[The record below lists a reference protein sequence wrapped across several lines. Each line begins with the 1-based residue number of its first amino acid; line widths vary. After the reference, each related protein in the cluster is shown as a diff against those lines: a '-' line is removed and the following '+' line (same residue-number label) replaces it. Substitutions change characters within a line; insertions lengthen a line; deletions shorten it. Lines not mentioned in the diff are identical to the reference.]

1 VPKGTFTPGLR
12 VAYIRVTDIG
22 IHRITPVET
31 PMLRFNLSEKKALEA
46 LVFVAREWPEI
57 TAFYAAKVFFF
68 ADKDHLNKYG
78 RPVLG
83 DRYIAMDHGPVPSV
97 IYDWFKGDLNWS
109 GDPQA
114 IISAVNFNR
123 QSSYVSATA
132 MREPEMDYLSPSDA
146 AALKSAIALCK
157 GRPFSQLS
165 RLSHDDPAYREAEL
179 NAEMDPA
186 LMIEGEDREE
196 LLEAAKEFAAYGVG

>member
-1 VPKGTFTPGLR
+1 
-12 VAYIRVTDIG
+12 
-22 IHRITPVET
+22 
-31 PMLRFNLSEKKALEA
+31 MLRFSFDEKKALEA
-46 LVFVAREWPEI
+46 LVFVTSAWPEI
-57 TAFYAAKVFFF
+57 TAFHAAKVFFF
-68 ADKDHLNKYG
+68 ADKEHLNKYG
-78 RPVLG
+78 RPVIG

-97 IYDWFKGDLNWS
+97 IYDWFKGDLNWA

-114 IISAVNFNR
+114 ITSAVNFDR
-123 QSSYVSATA
+123 QASFVRARA
-132 MREPEMDYLSPSDA
+132 QREPEMDYLSPSDV

-186 LMIEGEDREE
+186 LMIEGEHRDD
-196 LLEAAKEFAAYGVG
+196 

>member
-1 VPKGTFTPGLR
+1 
-12 VAYIRVTDIG
+12 
-22 IHRITPVET
+22 
-31 PMLRFNLSEKKALEA
+31 MLRFNLSEKKALEA
-46 LVFVAREWPEI
+46 LVFVAKEWPEI

-68 ADKDHLNKYG
+68 ADKEHLNTYG
-78 RPVLG
+78 RPVIG

-97 IYDWFKGDLNWS
+97 IYDWFKGDLNWA
-109 GDPQA
+109 GEPQA
-114 IISAVNFNR
+114 ILKAVQFNR
-123 QSSYVSATA
+123 KAGSYVSVKA
-132 MREPEMDYLSPSDA
+132 MREPEMDYLSPSDV

-157 GRPFSQLS
+157 ERPFQTLS

-186 LMIEGEDREE
+186 LMIEGEHREE

>member
-1 VPKGTFTPGLR
+1 
-12 VAYIRVTDIG
+12 
-22 IHRITPVET
+22 
-31 PMLRFNLSEKKALEA
+31 MLRFNLSEKKALEA
-46 LVFVAREWPEI
+46 LVFVAREWPKI
-57 TAFYAAKVFFF
+57 TAFHAAKVFFF
-68 ADKDHLNKYG
+68 ADKEHLNKYG

-97 IYDWFKGDLNWS
+97 IYDWFKGDLNWA
-109 GDPQA
+109 GDPEA

-123 QSSYVSATA
+123 QASYVFATA
-132 MREPEMDYLSPSDA
+132 KREPEMDYLSPSDV

-157 GRPFSQLS
+157 DRPFSQLS

-186 LMIEGEDREE
+186 LMIEGEHREE
-196 LLEAAKEFAAYGVG
+196 LIEAAKQFAAYGVG